1 MTLKNKLKKEE
12 EKMKFYDKFKKT
24 PRTRLDAYGSNA
36 YIYED
41 NWMDR
46 HPMFCGGVVGF
57 VLAVIL
63 FIGIGV

>member
-12 EKMKFYDKFKKT
+12 RKMKFYDKFKT
-24 PRTRLDAYGSNA
+24 PRNRQEAYGSNV

-57 VLAVIL
+57 VFAVIL
-63 FIGIGV
+63 FIGIGA

>member
-12 EKMKFYDKFKKT
+12 NRMKFYDKFKT
-24 PRTRLDAYGSNA
+24 PRNRQEAYGSNV

-46 HPMFCGGVVGF
+46 HPMFCGGVFGF
-57 VLAVIL
+57 VFAVIL
-63 FIGIGV
+63 FIGIGA

>member
-12 EKMKFYDKFKKT
+12 NRMKFYDKFKT
-24 PRTRLDAYGSNA
+24 PRNRQEAYGSNV

-46 HPMFCGGVVGF
+46 HPMFCGGVFGF
-57 VLAVIL
+57 IFAVIL
-63 FIGIGV
+63 FIGIGA

>member
-1 MTLKNKLKKEE
+1 MTLKNKLRKEE
-12 EKMKFYDKFKKT
+12 KEMKFKT
-24 PRTRLDAYGSNA
+24 PRNRKEAYGSNV

-57 VLAVIL
+57 VFAVIL
-63 FIGIGV
+63 FIGIGA

>member
-12 EKMKFYDKFKKT
+12 KKMKFYDKFKKI
-24 PRTRLDAYGSNA
+24 PRSRKEAYGNNV

-46 HPMFCGGVVGF
+46 HPMFCGGVFGF
-57 VLAVIL
+57 VFAVIL
-63 FIGIGV
+63 FIGIGA